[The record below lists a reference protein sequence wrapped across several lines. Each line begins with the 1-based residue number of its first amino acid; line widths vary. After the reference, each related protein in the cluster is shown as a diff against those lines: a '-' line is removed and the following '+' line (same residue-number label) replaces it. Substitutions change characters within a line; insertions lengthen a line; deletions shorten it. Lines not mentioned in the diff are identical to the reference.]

1 MCDGAAM
8 RFVVLGVGAVGGVVG
23 GRLAQ
28 HGHEVVAVARGPHL
42 EAIQRRGLR
51 VVSADDDVVVHPTA
65 VASPDEVD
73 WQDDDVVVLA
83 TKSQHTVA
91 ALESLEVAAPATTPI
106 VCLQNG
112 VGNEREALRRFPNV
126 HGICVMLPT
135 GHFDPGVVLAYSAPI
150 TGLLDIGR
158 YPAGADD
165 VDRAVAEALGSSGFE
180 SIVRPDVMRW
190 KHRKLLMN
198 LGNAAEA
205 ICGPAARFGELAD
218 RIRVEGEAA
227 LAAAG
232 IDVATAEEDAK
243 RRADK
248 LALRMIE
255 GHRWGGGSSWQSLA
269 RGTGNVEADH
279 LNGEIV
285 LLGRLHG
292 VPTPANALVQQL
304 ANTLAAM
311 GAEPASMDEA
321 VVLTLLDQPTT

>member
-1 MCDGAAM
+1 M

-28 HGHEVVAVARGPHL
+28 HGHEVVAIARGPHL
-42 EAIQRRGLR
+42 EAIRRDGLR
-51 VVSADDDVVVHPTA
+51 VVSAEDDVVVHPTA
-65 VASPDEVD
+65 VSSPAEVD
-73 WQDDDVVVLA
+73 WRDGDVVVLA

-91 ALESLEVAAPATTPI
+91 ALESLEVAAPASTPI

-112 VGNEREALRRFPNV
+112 VANEREALCRFPNV
-126 HGICVMLPT
+126 HGICVMLPS

-150 TGLLDIGR
+150 TGLLDVGR
-158 YPAGADD
+158 YPDGVDD
-165 VDRAVAEALGSSGFE
+165 VDRAVADALGSSGFE
-180 SIVRPDVMRW
+180 SVPRPDVMRW

-205 ICGPAARFGELAD
+205 LCGPAARFGELAE
-218 RIRVEGEAA
+218 RIRAEGEAT

-232 IDVATAEEDAK
+232 IDVATVEEDAD
-243 RRADK
+243 RRGDK
-248 LALRMIE
+248 LSLRMIE
-255 GHRWGGGSSWQSLA
+255 GHRWGGGSTWQSLA

-304 ANTLAAM
+304 ANRLAAI
-311 GAEPASMDEA
+311 GAEPATMTEDELLA
-321 VVLTLLDQPTT
+321 RLDQETT